1 MGVVRRTSIRF
12 LTILYIGIVLGYI
25 NTVLIFPNILTEE
38 EFGLTRIIFSAAA
51 LIAQITQLGTG
62 NILVR
67 FHPHLKDDSRN
78 TTLTLGLLLSFL
90 GVIIS
95 GLVLFFF
102 KDWII
107 DSYAENAALFTKYY
121 YLLLP
126 ATISLIAYNL
136 FDGYLRVLLKNSFS
150 AFLNSILL
158 RVVWLAIVLL
168 YSFGLFD
175 TDTFINYY
183 VGGQILVSCVGLAY
197 VLMQGNLTL
206 GFDTTKERMIMLRK
220 MVNFG
225 IVTVVSGISLLLINR
240 IDVVLVGKYLGL
252 ADVAIFSI
260 AMYMS
265 DVILAPAQSI
275 ARTSAVLVADAFK
288 SNNMAMVKDLYKK
301 TALNQVLLG
310 SLVFMLI
317 AVNYDSLLSFLP
329 PSYSDSYYVFFLLG
343 LTKVVNT
350 GLGVN
355 GAILIN
361 SRYYKLD
368 TILSVSL
375 LIISVILKIFFIPI
389 YGLIGA
395 AASTAFAIIAFN
407 IAKYIIL
414 KAKMDLSPFSK
425 NYFSICAILIAAFL
439 ITIYVPVTKFVWFN
453 IPIKSTVFVLLTVP
467 GIYILNLSED
477 FNALI
482 DGGIDFIRKR
492 V

>member
-1 MGVVRRTSIRF
+1 MGIVRRTSIRF

-67 FHPHLKDDSRN
+67 FHPHLKEDTKN
-78 TTLTLGLLLSFL
+78 TTLTLGLFLSFI
-90 GVIIS
+90 GVVLS

-107 DSYAENAALFTKYY
+107 DSYAENAGLFTYYY
-121 YLLLP
+121 YLLFP

-158 RVVWLAIVLL
+158 RLVWLGIVLL
-168 YSFGLFD
+168 YAFDFFD
-175 TDTFINYY
+175 TDAFINYY
-183 VGGQILVSCVGLAY
+183 VGGQVAVSCVGLIC
-197 VLMQGNLTL
+197 VLMQGNLTI
-206 GFDTTKERMIMLRK
+206 GFDTSPERLQMLKR
-220 MVNFG
+220 MVSFG
-225 IVTVVSGISLLLINR
+225 VVTIVSGISLLLIHR
-240 IDVVLVGKYLGL
+240 IDVLLVGKYLGL
-252 ADVAIFSI
+252 AEVAVFAI

-288 SNNMAMVKDLYKK
+288 SNNMDMVKTLYKK

-310 SLVFMLI
+310 GLVFLLI

-329 PSYSDSYYVFFLLG
+329 PTYSDSYDVFFLFG
-343 LTKVVNT
+343 LTKVINT

-361 SRYYKLD
+361 SNYYKLD

-375 LIISVILKIFFIPI
+375 LVISVVLKILFIPV

-407 IAKYIIL
+407 IAKYLIL
-414 KAKMDLSPFSK
+414 RIKMNLSPFSK
-425 NYFSICAILIAAFL
+425 NYFIICSILVVAFV
-439 ITIYVPVTKFVWFN
+439 ITFYMPNTNSVWLN
-453 IPIKSTVFVLLTVP
+453 IPITSSVFIILTVP
-467 GIYILNLSED
+467 GIYFMQLSED

-482 DGGIDFIRKR
+482 DNGIDFLKKW